1 MTDNGATPP
10 AETAN
15 EPSTLVTVIGFV
27 LYAAAGLPILFAGLI
42 MPWYGVA
49 FLGLLWVIGLVLAI
63 RWRERTLA
71 FLALPFLM
79 VGLWFLTAWAGETF
93 LGWTA

>member
-1 MTDNGATPP
+1 MTESPPP
-10 AETAN
+10 AAAGS
-15 EPSTLVTVIGFV
+15 PIVTVLGFV

-42 MPWYGVA
+42 MPLWAVAALGVV
-49 FLGLLWVIGLVLAI
+49 WVIGLVVAVRL
-63 RWRERTLA
+63 RENRPV
-71 FLALPFLM
+71 FLALPFVM